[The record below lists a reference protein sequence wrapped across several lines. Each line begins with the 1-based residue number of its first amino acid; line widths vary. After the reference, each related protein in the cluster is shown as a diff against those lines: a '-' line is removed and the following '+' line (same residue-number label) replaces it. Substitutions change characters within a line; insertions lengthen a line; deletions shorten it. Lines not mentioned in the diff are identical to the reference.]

1 MFKINDHI
9 IYNNM
14 GVYRIVDIRKEKD
27 INNNETDFY
36 ILKPVYGNNLTIK
49 TPVNCKKVFMRKII
63 KREDVLSLIESF
75 HEQETIWIEDNK
87 KRKEI
92 FRATLKKGE
101 PIGWANLIKTLYLE
115 KREKTAAGKKLMKTD
130 EDIMKAAEKNLY
142 EEFAAALNITPEE
155 VLPLIMNRVVNKT
168 GLFHENKDFLSVFSC
183 REPVKT

>member
-27 INNNETDFY
+27 INNNETDYY
-36 ILKPVYGNNLTIK
+36 ILKPVYGNNLIIK

-63 KREDVLSLIESF
+63 KKEDVLSLIESLP
-75 HEQETIWIEDNK
+75 EQKTMWVEDNK
-87 KRKEI
+87 KRNELFK
-92 FRATLKKGE
+92 ATLKKGE
-101 PIGWANLIKTLYLE
+101 PIGWANLVRTLYLE
-115 KREKTAAGKKLMKTD
+115 KKEKTAAGKKLMKID

-155 VLPLIMNRVVNKT
+155 VAPFIMNIV
-168 GLFHENKDFLSVFSC
+168 S
-183 REPVKT
+183 